1 MAFEDTDL
9 DNVEEP
15 GGSSSSGGGN
25 RTFLIAAGV
34 LGAIAILTL
43 VCIAIYTLVWR
54 PQQAQQQA
62 MQVATVNAQ
71 NTAVALAITQTSA
84 AAAATFTPTVT
95 PTQVPDTATPTP
107 TFVLAQ
113 ATSTAP
119 SQATLDART
128 ATVAALLT
136 QAAQPQGTQTA
147 QAGGPTATALPS
159 TGFADEVGL
168 PAMLGLAFLLVG
180 IIFVARR
187 LRTA

>member
-9 DNVEEP
+9 DSVEEP
-15 GGSSSSGGGN
+15 EGSSSPGGGN

-43 VCIAIYTLVWR
+43 GCIAIYSLVWL
-54 PQQAQQQA
+54 PQQAERQT

-71 NTAVALAITQTSA
+71 NTAVSLAITQTSA

-95 PTQVPDTATPTP
+95 PTQVPNTATPSP

-113 ATSTAP
+113 ATSTRP

-136 QAAQPQGTQTA
+136 QAALPQQTTQA
-147 QAGGPTATALPS
+147 AGPTATALPA

-168 PAMLGLAFLLVG
+168 PAMM
-180 IIFVARR
+180 
-187 LRTA
+187 